1 MSTKANTV
9 TYTVND
15 RAIVDALKGADH
27 PMTLAEI
34 NAVTGL
40 APLKPGSMTAAIRK
54 GLITKGEEIKVKRPA
69 KREVS
74 TYSFVTADALK
85 GGKDGKAF
93 NYTSSETNILAAA
106 AAMPSKDASFTLAEL
121 SAACGFEVKSGNI
134 NSLVKKGNLAKVGTR
149 KVDCESTAKV
159 NTYVFAA
166 DVPADAALTN

>member
-1 MSTKANTV
+1 MTTKTNTAV
-9 TYTVND
+9 TTYTAND

-34 NAVTGL
+34 NAATGL
-40 APLKPGSMTAAIRK
+40 APLKPGSMTAAVHK

-106 AAMPSKDASFTLAEL
+106 ATMPKDDTPFTLAEL
-121 SAACGFEVKSGNI
+121 SAAYGSEIKSGNI

-149 KVDCESTAKV
+149 KVDCEATAKV
-159 NTYVFAA
+159 STYVFAA
-166 DVPADAALTN
+166 DIPNA

>member
-1 MSTKANTV
+1 MTTKVNTV
-9 TYTVND
+9 TTYTAND
-15 RAIVDALKGADH
+15 HVIVDVLKGAGH

-34 NAVTGL
+34 NAATGL

-106 AAMPSKDASFTLAEL
+106 ATMPKDAPFTLAEL
-121 SAACGFEVKSGNI
+121 SAACGSEIKSGNI

-149 KVDCESTAKV
+149 KVDCETTAKV
-159 NTYVFAA
+159 STYVFAA
-166 DVPADAALTN
+166 DVPADAAA

>member
-1 MSTKANTV
+1 MSTKIN
-9 TYTVND
+9 YTAND

-34 NAVTGL
+34 NATTGL
-40 APLKPGSMTAAIRK
+40 APLKPGSMTAAVRK

-106 AAMPSKDASFTLAEL
+106 ATMPKDVPFTLAEL
-121 SAACGFEVKSGNI
+121 STAYGSEIKSGNI

-149 KVDCESTAKV
+149 KVDCEATAKV
-159 NTYVFAA
+159 STYVFAA
-166 DVPADAALTN
+166 DIPNA